1 MKKKLLS
8 LLLFVSFVAATLG
21 VTPYSP
27 YGLPS
32 AYPVAKSD
40 STFYSPPLRM
50 LFFNATAAQT
60 LTVDMASGETNILF
74 TYAVAGTYTLP
85 ISVVKVKSTGTSVT
99 GIVGLR
105 ELTGGTV
112 QPSPTA
118 TATSTPSATATPSS
132 TSTPT
137 PTPTP

>member
-1 MKKKLLS
+1 MKKLLY
-8 LLLFVSFVAATLG
+8 LFLFVSFTAFCFG
-21 VTPYSP
+21 VGPYSP

-32 AYPVAKSD
+32 AYPVTKSD
-40 STFYSPPLRM
+40 TTFYNPPLRV

-74 TYAVAGTYTLP
+74 TYAVAGSYTLP
-85 ISVVKVKSTGTSVT
+85 VSVVKVKSTGTSVT

-105 ELTGGTV
+105 ELGAGLP

-118 TATSTPSATATPSS
+118 SSTATATPTPSS
-132 TSTPT
+132 TATSTPT
-137 PTPTP
+137 PTP